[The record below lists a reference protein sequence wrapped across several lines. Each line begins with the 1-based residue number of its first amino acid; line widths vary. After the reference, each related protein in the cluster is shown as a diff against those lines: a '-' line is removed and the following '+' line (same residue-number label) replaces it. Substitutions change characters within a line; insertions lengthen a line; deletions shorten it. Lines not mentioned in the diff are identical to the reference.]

1 MKLSVIVP
9 VYNSA
14 AYLERTIESVLA
26 QNYEDFELILVDD
39 GSTDGSGELC
49 DKFAAAFPRVR
60 AIHQENA
67 YVGAARNAGMR
78 MARGEYL
85 YFLDSDDVLC
95 EGVLARVAPYL
106 NGADVVAS
114 GIRTEGGKRL
124 SLPEREPL
132 RDELF
137 LFSPFLG
144 QSFYRAGD
152 LPSFSTE
159 RKTAEDCEWLFDCLQ
174 RAGSVEICPF
184 PFYEYT
190 EEREGSL
197 TTNYR
202 AALIAPTLRTWKKL
216 FDACEGS
223 GFSDRDRIR
232 AYCAD
237 GMIQHC
243 ITAVL
248 SGEAALLQ
256 EARSCLPYL
265 KTKGCKV
272 RPFLWL
278 SRILGMRGFFLLCN
292 LKMRKRAPVR

>member
-14 AYLERTIESVLA
+14 SFLERTIRSVLA

-39 GSTDGSGELC
+39 GSVDASGELC
-49 DKFAAAFPRVR
+49 DKFAAEFPRVK
-60 AIHQENA
+60 AIHQKNA

-78 MARGEYL
+78 IAQGEYL

-95 EGVLARVAPYL
+95 EGVLARVAPLL

-114 GIRTEGGKRL
+114 GVRTEGGKRL
-124 SLPEREPL
+124 SLTLGEHL
-132 RDELF
+132 QDELF

-152 LPSFSTE
+152 LPLFSTE
-159 RKTAEDCEWLFDCLQ
+159 RKTAEDCEWLFFCLQ
-174 RAGSVEICPF
+174 RAKTVEVCPF

-190 EEREGSL
+190 ERREGSL

-202 AALIAPTLRTWKKL
+202 AALIAPTLQTWKRL
-216 FDACEGS
+216 FDACEES
-223 GFSDRDRIR
+223 GFSDRERIR

-248 SGEAALLQ
+248 DGSEALLQ

-265 KTKGCKV
+265 RAKGCKV
-272 RPFLWL
+272 RSFLWL
-278 SRILGMRGFFLLCN
+278 HRLLGVRGFFLLCN
-292 LKMRKRAPVR
+292 LKMKKRAPVR